1 MGQMSNFNNLVS
13 TRTEDVPIQ
22 SSCLPACWKRPFPSH
37 LISTGIPN
45 VLFLEEKY
53 CCLFLCE
60 KKLTFWCSLEIA
72 HTFWF

>member
-37 LISTGIPN
+37 LISTGMPN

-53 CCLFLCE
+53 CCLFFCE
-60 KKLTFWCSLEIA
+60 KLTFWCSLEIA